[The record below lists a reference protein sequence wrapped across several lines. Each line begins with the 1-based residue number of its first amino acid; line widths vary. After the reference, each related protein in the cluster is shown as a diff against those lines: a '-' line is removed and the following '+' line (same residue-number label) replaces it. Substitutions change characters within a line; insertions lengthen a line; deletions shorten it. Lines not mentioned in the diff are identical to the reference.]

1 VVQRGKLNRKLL
13 ENLESEIQILK
24 KLDHSHIVALKDCS
38 KNDKY
43 IYIVMEYCSVGD
55 LSVIIKKRDKLES
68 LHPCLEPLIKT
79 YPHVPGSGLHEVV
92 ARHFMKQ
99 LASALEYLRKF
110 GLVHRDVKPQ
120 NLLLDPPAGYD
131 SGAPVAE
138 GEYTPDGSQAL
149 VGLPSLPIL
158 KLADFG
164 FARNLPA
171 ASLADTLCGS
181 PLYMAPEILRYEKYD
196 ATADLWSVGTV
207 LYEMVVGKPP
217 FRAPNHVELL
227 RKIETKG
234 NTIEFPSSCTA
245 SEEIRRLI
253 CSLLRR
259 NPLERMS
266 FKEFFNH
273 PVITGPIPGV
283 SVAPVSEPMKKTKS
297 MDTPKVDP
305 TLIRRTPSL
314 RAPSDG
320 RELGTDR
327 EGRRTPQQTPPSPR
341 LRQAVESS
349 ALLFAHPSPISATP
363 PPRLADVRR
372 ATTQGVQASPP
383 SPLARPAMATHA
395 TAPAWQERVDSRRTG
410 TPIERVASRSTDPSP
425 GSSLLVQRD
434 REREPQKDRYAK
446 RNSTAREMRP
456 LEEERVEKDYVFVDK
471 QFVQVNA
478 FADELAT
485 VRRNGM
491 TPPSPS
497 SSALSRRPTSGGQG
511 ATNAIAVTGRRQ
523 DGGYPRNSY
532 ERRYGP
538 SPGSAPS
545 PSPSSTRSTLA
556 RALELAN
563 LRLFGVSISPPRHS
577 PPGVQSPYP
586 TYPNNPA
593 SMVMV
598 RNEGGPSDDDMQ
610 AVYSIEDAASR
621 SDVVYNFAEVKL
633 AQLIPV
639 VPVPTHGLGL
649 LPPSASEGDLG
660 LPVEPAPS
668 NELDLTPDAIV
679 QLAEEALVLYVKAL
693 GILAR
698 AMDIAGTWWNTSNS
712 RNDQTSPA
720 MAAASMRMNNCV
732 QWVRDRFNEVLE
744 KADFVKRKLI
754 EAQKL
759 LPSSHPCHP
768 NNQNDDSDGS
778 LDASGDR
785 VVVTPGVTA
794 EKLMYDRALEMSRA
808 AAVNELVGDDLNGC
822 EVAYVTSIRMLEAVL
837 ENDSV
842 DQSDGDG
849 GMEEEDRMV
858 VENCEY

>member
-1 VVQRGKLNRKLL
+1 MASRHSSSSGGPSPDSLVGNFRVGKEIGRGSFAVVFKGHHVKSPKSLAAVKVVQRGKLNRKLL

-55 LSVIIKKRDKLES
+55 LS
-68 LHPCLEPLIKT
+68 PLIKT

-120 NLLLDPPAGYD
+120 NLLLDPPAGYG
-131 SGAPVAE
+131 SR
-138 GEYTPDGSQAL
+138 TP
-149 VGLPSLPIL
+149 
-158 KLADFG
+158 LADFG

-196 ATADLWSVGTV
+196 ATADLW
-207 LYEMVVGKPP
+207 
-217 FRAPNHVELL
+217 
-227 RKIETKG
+227 KIETKG
-234 NTIEFPSSCTA
+234 DTIEFPSSCTA
-245 SEEIRRLI
+245 SEEIRGLI
-253 CSLLRR
+253 CTLLRR

-266 FKEFFNH
+266 FKEFFSH
-273 PVITGPIPGV
+273 PVITGPIPGA
-283 SVAPVSEPMKKTKS
+283 SVAPVSEPMQKTKS
-297 MDTPKVDP
+297 MDTPKVGP
-305 TLIRRTPSL
+305 TSIQRTPSL

-320 RELGTDR
+320 REFGTDR

-349 ALLFAHPSPISATP
+349 ALPFVHTSPISATP
-363 PPRLADVRR
+363 PPRLADIRR
-372 ATTQGVQASPP
+372 ATTQGTQASPP
-383 SPLARPAMATHA
+383 SPLARPMM
-395 TAPAWQERVDSRRTG
+395 
-410 TPIERVASRSTDPSP
+410 
-425 GSSLLVQRD
+425 
-434 REREPQKDRYAK
+434 DRYTK
-446 RNSTAREMRP
+446 RSSTAREMRP

-471 QFVQVNA
+471 QSVQVNA

-563 LRLFGVSISPPRHS
+563 IRLFGVSISPPRHS
-577 PPGVQSPYP
+577 PPNMQSPYP
-586 TYPNNPA
+586 SYPNNPA

-610 AVYSIEDAASR
+610 AVHSIEDAASR

-633 AQLIPV
+633 AQLIPA

-660 LPVEPAPS
+660 LPTDPAPS

-693 GILAR
+693 GILAK
-698 AMDIAGTWWNTSNS
+698 AMDIAGAWWNTSSS
-712 RNDQTSPA
+712 RNNQMSPA
-720 MAAASMRMNNCV
+720 MAAASTRMNNCV

-759 LPSSHPCHP
+759 LPSSHPSHP
-768 NNQNDDSDGS
+768 NNLNDDSDGS

-842 DQSDGDG
+842 DQNDGEG
-849 GMEEEDRMV
+849 GMEEDDRMV
-858 VENCEY
+858 VENYVSNIRKRLVSLKKKMSDVSKRSSGIHSIPNSPLQPSLSPLMGVSPK

>member
-1 VVQRGKLNRKLL
+1 MTSRHSSSSGGPMPDSLVGNFRVGKEIGRGSFAVVFKGHHVKNPKSLAAVKVVQRGKLNRKLL

-24 KLDHSHIVALKDCS
+24 KLNHSHIVALKDCS

-55 LSVIIKKRDKLES
+55 LS
-68 LHPCLEPLIKT
+68 T

-120 NLLLDPPAGYD
+120 NLLLDPPTGYD
-131 SGAPVAE
+131 SGAP
-138 GEYTPDGSQAL
+138 
-149 VGLPSLPIL
+149 
-158 KLADFG
+158 LADFG

-196 ATADLWSVGTV
+196 ATADLW
-207 LYEMVVGKPP
+207 
-217 FRAPNHVELL
+217 
-227 RKIETKG
+227 KIETKG

-245 SEEIRRLI
+245 SEEIRSLI

-273 PVITGPIPGV
+273 PVITGPIPGA
-283 SVAPVSEPMKKTKS
+283 SVALVSEPMKKTKS
-297 MDTPKVDP
+297 MDTPKVGP

-327 EGRRTPQQTPPSPR
+327 EGRRTPHQTPPSPR

-349 ALLFAHPSPISATP
+349 ALPFAHPSPISATP
-363 PPRLADVRR
+363 PPRLADIRR
-372 ATTQGVQASPP
+372 ATTQTVQASPP
-383 SPLARPAMATHA
+383 SPLARPTM
-395 TAPAWQERVDSRRTG
+395 
-410 TPIERVASRSTDPSP
+410 
-425 GSSLLVQRD
+425 
-434 REREPQKDRYAK
+434 DRYTK
-446 RNSTAREMRP
+446 RNPTPREMHP

-586 TYPNNPA
+586 THPNNPA

-633 AQLIPV
+633 AQLIPG

-698 AMDIAGTWWNTSNS
+698 AMDIAGAWWNTSNS

-720 MAAASMRMNNCV
+720 MAVASMRMNNCV

-759 LPSSHPCHP
+759 LPSSHPSHP

-842 DQSDGDG
+842 DQNDGDG

-858 VENCEY
+858 VENYVSSIRKRLVSLRKKMSEVSKRSSGIHSIPGSPLQPSLSPLMGVSPK

>member
-1 VVQRGKLNRKLL
+1 MSSRHPSSSGGPTPDSLVGDFRVGKEIGRGSFAVVFKGHHVKNPKSLAAVKVVQRGKLNRKLL

-55 LSVIIKKRDKLES
+55 LS
-68 LHPCLEPLIKT
+68 T

-131 SGAPVAE
+131 SR
-138 GEYTPDGSQAL
+138 TP
-149 VGLPSLPIL
+149 
-158 KLADFG
+158 LADFG

-196 ATADLWSVGTV
+196 ATADL
-207 LYEMVVGKPP
+207 
-217 FRAPNHVELL
+217 
-227 RKIETKG
+227 KIETKG
-234 NTIEFPSSCTA
+234 DTIEFPSSCTA

-266 FKEFFNH
+266 FKEFFSH
-273 PVITGPIPGV
+273 PVITGPIPGA
-283 SVAPVSEPMKKTKS
+283 SIALVSEPMKKARS
-297 MDTPKVDP
+297 MDTPKASP
-305 TLIRRTPSL
+305 TSIQRTPSL
-314 RAPSDG
+314 RALGDG

-349 ALLFAHPSPISATP
+349 ALPFAHTSPISATP
-363 PPRLADVRR
+363 PLRLADVRR
-372 ATTQGVQASPP
+372 ATTQGAQAPP
-383 SPLARPAMATHA
+383 LSPLSRPAM
-395 TAPAWQERVDSRRTG
+395 
-410 TPIERVASRSTDPSP
+410 
-425 GSSLLVQRD
+425 D
-434 REREPQKDRYAK
+434 RHAK

-478 FADELAT
+478 FADEFAT

-545 PSPSSTRSTLA
+545 PSPSSTRSALA
-556 RALELAN
+556 KALELAN

-586 TYPNNPA
+586 TYPNNPT

-610 AVYSIEDAASR
+610 AVYNIEDAASR

-633 AQLIPV
+633 AQLIPA
-639 VPVPTHGLGL
+639 VPAPVHGLGL

-668 NELDLTPDAIV
+668 NEFDLTPDAVV

-693 GILAR
+693 GILAK
-698 AMDIAGTWWNTSNS
+698 AMDIAGAWWNTSNR
-712 RNDQTSPA
+712 RNNQTSPA
-720 MAAASMRMNNCV
+720 MSAASMRMNNCV

-744 KADFVKRKLI
+744 KADFVKCKLI

-759 LPSSHPCHP
+759 LPSSHPSHP

-842 DQSDGDG
+842 DQNDGDVR
-849 GMEEEDRMV
+849 MEEEDRMI
-858 VENCEY
+858 VESYVSSIRKRLVSLRKKMSEVSKRSSGIHSIPSSPLQPSSSPLMGVSPK